1 MSVKD
6 SPVKGGTAKGSAV
19 KGSAVTAG
27 GARPKA
33 MDRSDRQAA
42 ADGRALGLGTGWTV
56 FSYLIGGMAAYGGIG
71 WLIGRA
77 VHVSLLFPIGMLVGM
92 GISLG
97 YIIYRFGKQQ
107 GQGGLGGKV
116 PPQERGAPGGRPP
129 GSTQKEMTGDR

>member
-6 SPVKGGTAKGSAV
+6 SPVKGGAV
-19 KGSAVTAG
+19 KGG

-56 FSYLIGGMAAYGGIG
+56 FSYLIGGMVAYGGIG

-77 VHVSLLFPIGMLVGM
+77 VHVALLFPVGMLVGM

-107 GQGGLGGKV
+107 GAEA
-116 PPQERGAPGGRPP
+116 PPAR
-129 GSTQKEMTGDR
+129 KEMTGDR